1 MFNNKIYKIRCTLQQ
16 RIATYIHNNRSQR
29 LMLTVEEEYNYMTE
43 THDPQVR
50 IALNMVWKGMP
61 LPKEICMQSYNHPL
75 GRLVLEWSQGKAEGV
90 EDSFSGF
97 IKWIFYGYSHLAG
110 HILYML
116 HSSNSYNM
124 NPWEAFTNCDCMSGV
139 TQDEQWA
146 MTKCTITTGHRS
158 AQVLWT
164 PCQHKEVTW
173 HHSSDEN
180 RTAPRPPPTYSTWD
194 Q

>member
-1 MFNNKIYKIRCTLQQ
+1 MQQ

-43 THDPQVR
+43 TWSSGQDSIEYGMKGYAAAKR
-50 IALNMVWKGMP
+50 DMV
-61 LPKEICMQSYNHPL
+61 CNHPL

-90 EDSFSGF
+90 EGSFSGF

-116 HSSNSYNM
+116 HSSRSYNM

-139 TQDEQWA
+139 TLDEQWA

-180 RTAPRPPPTYSTWD
+180 RTAPRPPPTYGTWD